1 MSDQLTAAQ
10 KPQLTAEQ
18 KLQHLE
24 EMRAGFAQGGG
35 AKRVEAQHSR
45 GKLTA
50 RERIALLLDP
60 GTFDEIDALVMPR
73 GSQAG
78 NVGPEA
84 VVTGWGKV
92 DGRPVYVFAYD
103 FTLFGGSL
111 SEAVA
116 EKILKM
122 MDMAMMTGAPIIGIQ
137 DSGGAR
143 IQDGPESLRGFG
155 EIFAM
160 NTLAS
165 GVVPQISV
173 IMGPC
178 AGGAVYSP
186 AITDFV
192 FMTEGTGQ
200 MYITGPD
207 VIRAVT
213 GEEVSHEELG
223 GADAHATRSG
233 VAHFA
238 ISGEE
243 ETLAEVRRLLSFLPG
258 NNAEDAPM
266 VPSGDDPERADED
279 MLSLVPAEP
288 NRPYDVRDVVYRLVD
303 DGDFLEVQEAWAPN
317 IVVGFGRMGGRS
329 VGFICNQPM
338 HLAGSLDINASR
350 KAARFVRFC
359 DCFNIPI
366 VTLVDVPGYLPGIT
380 QEYGG
385 IITHG
390 AKLLFAYSEATVPKI
405 SVILRKAYG
414 GAYLVMS
421 SKHLRGDMN
430 FAWPTGEVAVM
441 GPDGAVNIVY
451 RDEIGKAADPDARRK
466 ELIEEY
472 REKFATPYIPAGRG
486 FLDDVIDPRQ
496 TRARVIRA
504 LEMLQNKA
512 DRNPPK
518 KHGNIPL

>member
-1 MSDQLTAAQ
+1 MTE
-10 KPQLTAEQ
+10 QLTAEQ
-18 KLQHLE
+18 KLQQLIALKE
-24 EMRAGFAQGGG
+24 AAALGGG
-35 AKRVEAQHSR
+35 PKRIEAQHAR

-50 RERIALLLDP
+50 RERIDLLLDP
-60 GTFDEIDALVMPR
+60 GTFEELDMLMRPR
-73 GSQAG
+73 GSLAGG
-78 NVGPEA
+78 NVEA

-92 DGRPVYVFAYD
+92 DGRPVYVFSYD
-103 FTLFGGSL
+103 FTVAGGSL

-116 EKILKM
+116 EKILKV
-122 MDMAMMTGAPIIGIQ
+122 MDLAMMTGAPIVGVQ

-143 IQDGPESLRGFG
+143 IQDGPDSLRGFG

-192 FMTEGTGQ
+192 FMAEGSSY
-200 MYITGPD
+200 MFITGPD
-207 VIRAVT
+207 VVKSVT
-213 GEEVSHEELG
+213 GEEVTQETLG
-223 GADAHATRSG
+223 GADVHASRSG

-238 ISGEE
+238 IAGEE
-243 ETLAEVRRLLSFLPG
+243 ATLAEVRRLLSFLPS
-258 NNAEDAPM
+258 NNAEDPPF
-266 VPSGDDPERADED
+266 VPTNDDVNRTEED
-279 MLSLVPAEP
+279 LLTIVPAEP
-288 NRPYDVRDVVYRLVD
+288 NRPYDVRDVIERIVD
-303 DGDFLEVQEAWAPN
+303 DGDFMEVQQAFAPN
-317 IVVGFGRMGGRS
+317 IVIGFARMGGRS
-329 VGFICNQPM
+329 VGFVANQPM

-359 DCFNIPI
+359 DCFNIPL
-366 VTLVDVPGYLPGIT
+366 VTLVDVPGYLPGT
-380 QEYGG
+380 SQEYNG

-390 AKLLFAYSEATVPKI
+390 AKLLYAYSEATVPK
-405 SVILRKAYG
+405 VAVVLRKAYG
-414 GAYLVMS
+414 GAYVVMS

-430 FAWPTGEVAVM
+430 FAWPTGEIAVM
-441 GPDGAVNIVY
+441 GPDGAANVVY
-451 RDEIGKAADPDARRK
+451 RDEIANAPDPEAKRK

-472 REKFATPYIPAGRG
+472 RQKFANPYIPAGRG
-486 FLDDVIDPRQ
+486 FIDDVIDPRQ
-496 TRARVIRA
+496 TRPKIIRA

>member
-1 MSDQLTAAQ
+1 MSEPSTVQEKLDQLLERKAKAA
-10 KPQLTAEQ
+10 L
-18 KLQHLE
+18 
-24 EMRAGFAQGGG
+24 GGG
-35 AKRVEAQHSR
+35 TDRIEAQHKR

-50 RERIALLLDP
+50 RERIDLLLDP
-60 GTFDEIDALVMPR
+60 GTFEEIDALVRPR
-73 GSQAG
+73 GAEE
-78 NVGPEA
+78 GPEA
-84 VVTGWGKV
+84 VVTGWGLV
-92 DGRPVYVFAYD
+92 DGRPVYVFSYD
-103 FTLFGGSL
+103 FTVRGGSL

-122 MDMAMMTGAPIIGIQ
+122 MDLAMMTGAPIVGIQ

-178 AGGAVYSP
+178 AGGTVYSP

-192 FMTEGTGQ
+192 FMTEGSSY
-200 MYITGPD
+200 MFITGPD
-207 VIRAVT
+207 VIRSVT
-213 GEEVSHEELG
+213 GEEVSQEDLG
-223 GADAHATRSG
+223 GADVHATRSG

-238 ISGEE
+238 VEGEE
-243 ETLAEVRRLLSFLPG
+243 ATLAEVRRLLSFLPS
-258 NNAEDAPM
+258 NNAEDPP
-266 VPSGDDPERADED
+266 VIETGDDPERAEE
-279 MLSLVPAEP
+279 SLLEIVPAEP
-288 NRPYDVRDVVYRLVD
+288 NRPYDVRDVVYAIVD
-303 DGDFLEVQEAWAPN
+303 NGDFMEVHESWAQN
-317 IVVGFGRMGGRS
+317 IVVGFARMAGRS

-338 HLAGSLDINASR
+338 HLAGSLDIDASR

-366 VTLVDVPGYLPGIT
+366 VTLVDVPGYLPGT
-380 QEYGG
+380 SQEYGG

-390 AKLLFAYSEATVPKI
+390 AKLLYAYSEATVPK
-405 SVILRKAYG
+405 VAVLLRKAYG

-430 FAWPTGEVAVM
+430 FSWPTGEVAVM

-451 RDEIGKAADPDARRK
+451 RQELANAEDPDARRK
-466 ELIEEY
+466 ELVEEY
-472 REKFATPYIPAGRG
+472 RQRFANPYIPAGRG
-486 FLDDVIDPRQ
+486 FIDDVIDPRQ
-496 TRARVIRA
+496 TRLKVIRA